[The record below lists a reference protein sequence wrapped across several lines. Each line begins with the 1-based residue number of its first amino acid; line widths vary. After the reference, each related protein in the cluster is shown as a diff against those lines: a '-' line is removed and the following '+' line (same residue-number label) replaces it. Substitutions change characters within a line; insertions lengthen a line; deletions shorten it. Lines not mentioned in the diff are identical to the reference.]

1 MLALVIVLAV
11 GLALAAGA
19 AVALL
24 LGRERLR
31 REEAVLRS
39 RLAEGE
45 RRIAEFV
52 SEADETSR
60 ALESAERMRHE
71 IDARLVEKSLEAE
84 RLGARVQ
91 EIERQR
97 LAHETEL
104 DRRLAEAQVRFRALF
119 DASAATALSR
129 SSEQFL
135 KLAEKSF
142 AESREKTT
150 AAVDARV
157 KPIDE
162 TLRKTGETLGIIEKS
177 RLDAQARLEQQI
189 RSLGEM
195 GALLTNRTDNLIKAL
210 RKPQVRGRYGEIQLQ
225 RVAELAGLRSYCDFS
240 TQESARAQ
248 DGRLLRPDMVVR
260 LPNGR
265 TLAVDAKTNI
275 EAYLDAIE
283 SENPEDAERNLDR
296 FARHVADQAEALAK
310 KEYWGSIEGAFEF
323 VVMFVPGD
331 QFIDAALQRRPDLL
345 DLAAQKNV
353 ILASPST
360 LIGLLRA
367 VHLGW
372 REKSLSDNARELFKL
387 GSELHER
394 AAVAL
399 EFAGKVGLAIGQAQ
413 QRYNDF
419 VGSVDA
425 RLMPTLRRFEEH
437 GASSSKPLIDPAPV
451 EGVTRELKMLK
462 GESAEREEEKTLSQ
476 ADEPGWNPAP
486 PEIEACR

>member
-1 MLALVIVLAV
+1 MLALVIVLTI
-11 GLALAAGA
+11 GLVLAAGA
-19 AVALL
+19 LVAML

-45 RRIAEFV
+45 RRIGEFA
-52 SEADETSR
+52 SEAEETRR
-60 ALESAERMRHE
+60 ALESAERLRRE
-71 IDARLVEKSLEAE
+71 VDGRLVEKSLEAE
-84 RLGARVQ
+84 RLGARVE

-97 LAHETEL
+97 VAHEKEL
-104 DRRLAEAQVRFRALF
+104 ERRLGEAQERFRALI

-162 TLRKTGETLGIIEKS
+162 TLRKTGEKLGEIEK
-177 RLDAQARLEQQI
+177 ARLEAYAGLKQEVMASANAS
-189 RSLGEM
+189 RLVVKE
-195 GALLTNRTDNLIKAL
+195 TNNLVNAL
-210 RKPQVRGRYGEIQLQ
+210 RKPQVRGQYGEMQLR
-225 RVAELAGLRSYCDFS
+225 RVVELAGMRNYCDF
-240 TQESARAQ
+240 TEQ
-248 DGRLLRPDMVVR
+248 DASRDSDGKLLRPDMIVR
-260 LPNGR
+260 LPNDR
-265 TLAVDAKTNI
+265 LIAVDAKTNTSAYMEAI
-275 EAYLDAIE
+275 EAD
-283 SENPEDAERNLDR
+283 SEKRAEECLQR
-296 FARHVADQAEALAK
+296 FAKHVSDQAVALGK
-310 KEYWGSIEGAFEF
+310 KEYWASVEGAFEF
-323 VVMFVPGD
+323 VVMFIPGD

-372 REKSLSDNARELFKL
+372 REKSLSDSARELFAL
-387 GSELHER
+387 GKELHER

-399 EFAGKVGLAIGQAQ
+399 GFAGKVGQAIGQAQ
-413 QRYNDF
+413 ERYNEF

-425 RLMPTLRRFEEH
+425 RLMPTLRKFEER
-437 GASSSKPLIDPAPV
+437 GASSSKPLNDPAPI
-451 EGVTRELKMLK
+451 EGVTRELKMLT
-462 GESAEREEEKTLSQ
+462 GDGAEQ
-476 ADEPGWNPAP
+476 AG
-486 PEIEACR
+486 